1 VLPVTVPAGVPL
13 FAATCRAFTPNATD
27 GAYTVAGPTFA
38 CRLAHQRA
46 GSTAT
51 PLDRAELAAT
61 RRLIWEPGVPLP
73 AECEVV
79 DGDGQRWRPVDGT
92 RALLTDW
99 NGAGVYRVCE
109 AVAAG
114 RVAA

>member
-1 VLPVTVPAGVPL
+1 MTVPAGVPL
-13 FAATCRAFTPNATD
+13 FAGECQAFTPNATD

-38 CRLAHQRA
+38 CRLAHQRT
-46 GSTAT
+46 GSGAT

-73 AECEVV
+73 EACEVV
-79 DGDGQRWRPVDGT
+79 DADGQRWRPVDGT
-92 RALLTDW
+92 RALLRDQT
-99 NGAGVYRVCE
+99 GSGVYRVCE

-114 RVAA
+114 RVAV